1 MSMDLAS
8 LALKIDSSEV
18 PKGVAALDDLT
29 EAGKRTEGQAKKTA
43 AETKK
48 SADAAAALAAQAEN
62 LRAKFDPL
70 YAAEKKYADALI
82 LADKALRANALSQ
95 EHYNDIAAKSKAEM
109 EGQIKKLLSLKNAN
123 DAASEGMTKTSGT
136 GRILGQQLSQVAQQ
150 AAAGTNV
157 LQALAIQLPDI
168 AVGMGAAGGAA
179 RGFAGFLGGPWGIAI
194 TAGIAVLVPLV
205 SKLWEAGDAA
215 NASRRKMEE
224 FSKDALSL
232 LGRVPNGWDADVN
245 KAKKDIFDIGLQ
257 IKKLEGDTSG
267 NRAGRLQRVQ
277 EIGDLKARRR
287 ELEQGLFQ
295 ARAVETENAR
305 IAASEKAVT
314 AARREGNKALHDAES
329 AAKRAARA
337 REEYNKSLLGRAMA
351 GNLGSEVVTE
361 LGKNAD
367 EVMKSIRAEWRRDF
381 EKTAK
386 DAETALGMQSDIRAR
401 DDEKMRGR
409 LLRTA
414 HDFADIIGG
423 GFGRGLSALLSAL
436 DKFKGFFANLSGALD
451 GIFKSVGGTFGNI
464 FKGAGVGAAAAQ
476 MTGGSGIGGLVG
488 GGLGQAAGNALAP
501 MLGKLGAFAGP
512 LGAIAGGILGGVIG
526 GLFKKVKKGSQTIEL
541 IAGDAVKTS
550 LVGNSSKLKAAASA
564 MADSLIGTLTGIAD
578 QFNATL
584 GDGIKISIGKRDK
597 TFRVD
602 LQGLGRTKNMP
613 KFDTEEAAIAFAIQE
628 VIKQGAL
635 LGLRAGTETLLKG
648 EGDLQAQLQKAMAFE
663 GVFKE
668 LASRANPAKSAI
680 EGISTEFRKLAD
692 IFDEA
697 GASAADYAQLQ
708 ELMALRQKEAI
719 QSAFE
724 PIRSMLDDLKSKADS
739 AGEAVKSAYADVL
752 SREAAATDAYKGLL
766 NEQMSAFSSA
776 AQQLRTFSGTIFGEQ
791 SQTGLRSKFNTL
803 AVAAKGGDLN
813 AANDLAGVGTD
824 LVKSIRDNATDRVSM
839 LRELARVKSATDAA
853 ASVAEG
859 RASAAEQQ
867 LKVLGDVQLT
877 IEQAAAEMQTA
888 KAAADQARA
897 QMALL
902 TELKDN
908 DLSFTDAVAEY
919 EKAKAERDGL
929 IRDIT
934 AAGFAD
940 LIEVQKQAGAQMIA
954 VLSEASALAA
964 KALADAAAA
973 NEAARL
979 AQDAAAVKAANDNQY
994 ADLFGR
1000 LGIPGFASGG
1010 THSGGIR
1017 MVGELG
1023 RPEMEVTGP
1032 SRIFTAEQIAQ
1043 AMGSSRETTN
1053 AVRQLSEELKAAL
1066 FQIAKNTGKTA
1077 KTQDRWDTDGLPAE
1091 RAA

>member
-337 REEYNKSLLGRAMA
+337 REEYNKSLLGRAESGMLA
-351 GNLGSEVVTE
+351 GQIFTELSKINIKVDLPDGLKGLRDQFDAAAVAETGRQRLREAEDYMDRRSRDRFMKAANDFADIVGGRFGDAISRLAAVLDRFSPKLTASLGKAIEGISSGLSSVLGS
-361 LGKNAD
+361 LGVGASIGTGVAG
-367 EVMKSIRAEWRRDF
+367 VMKSIGI
-381 EKTAK
+381 KTSTTGA
-386 DAETALGMQSDIRAR
+386 AIGGALGS
-401 DDEKMRGR
+401 
-409 LLRTA
+409 
-414 HDFADIIGG
+414 
-423 GFGRGLSALLSAL
+423 
-436 DKFKGFFANLSGALD
+436 
-451 GIFKSVGGTFGNI
+451 
-464 FKGAGVGAAAAQ
+464 
-476 MTGGSGIGGLVG
+476 
-488 GGLGQAAGNALAP
+488 
-501 MLGKLGAFAGP
+501 FAGP
-512 LGAIAGGILGGVIG
+512 LGTVAGSILGGVIG
-526 GLFKKVKKGSQTIEL
+526 GLLKKVKKGSQTIEL

-668 LASRANPAKSAI
+668 LASRANPARSAI

-724 PIRSMLDDLKSKADS
+724 PIRSTLDDLKSKADT
-739 AGEAVKSAYADVL
+739 AGEAVKSSFAEVL
-752 SREAAATDAYKGLL
+752 SREADATETYKSMLR
-766 NEQMSAFSSA
+766 EQMSAFSSA

-813 AANDLAGVGTD
+813 AANDLAGVGSD
-824 LVKSIRDNATDRVSM
+824 LAKSIRENATDRVSM

-929 IRDIT
+929 MRDIT
-934 AAGFAD
+934 AAGFAG
-940 LIEVQKQAGAQMIA
+940 LIEVQKQTGAQMIA
-954 VLSEASALAA
+954 ALSEASALAA

-994 ADLFGR
+994 AGIYGR
-1000 LGIPGFASGG
+1000 IPSFASGG
-1010 THSGGIR
+1010 EHSGGLR
-1017 MVGELG
+1017 RVGENG
-1023 RPEMEVTGP
+1023 PELEVTGP

-1053 AVRQLSEELKAAL
+1053 ELKAMREEMNAAL
-1066 FQIAKNTGKTA
+1066 VPIVFSINQLARDIHGSIKQGILTVRADDD
-1077 KTQDRWDTDGLPAE
+1077 QPLPVE
-1091 RAA
+1091 VAA